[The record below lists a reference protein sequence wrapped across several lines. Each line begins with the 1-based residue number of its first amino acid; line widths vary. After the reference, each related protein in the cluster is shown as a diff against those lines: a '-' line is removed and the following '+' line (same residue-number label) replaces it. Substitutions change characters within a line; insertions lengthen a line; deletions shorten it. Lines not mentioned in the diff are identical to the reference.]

1 MRIFSRRAAL
11 AVAFSTA
18 ALLASGCTRSHS
30 EAPARQADSVVIR
43 EQWVKA
49 VDSGM
54 TAAFA
59 ELQNSG
65 DTDIRV
71 VGASSPASSR
81 VELHEMAT
89 GSGGAMVMRPK
100 ESGFAIP
107 AGSTYVLAAG
117 GDHVMLMDVT
127 APLTPGSD
135 TPITLEFEDGSS
147 TTFTA
152 QVRDFRGAQ
161 ENYEP
166 GGAHAGPAAPTTP
179 AHGG

>member
-1 MRIFSRRAAL
+1 MRTISRRAAL

-18 ALLASGCTRSHS
+18 ALLASGCTQAPD
-30 EAPARQADSVVIR
+30 ETPARQADSVVIR

-71 VGASSPASSR
+71 VGASSPASNR
-81 VELHEMAT
+81 VELHEIAAGNG
-89 GSGGAMVMRPK
+89 GSAIMRPK
-100 ESGFAIP
+100 AGGFAIP
-107 AGSTYVLAAG
+107 AASTYVLAAG
-117 GDHVMLMDVT
+117 GDHMMLMDVT

-135 TPITLEFEDGSS
+135 TSITLEFEDGSS

-166 GGAHAGPAAPTTP
+166 GGAHTGPAAPATP